1 MTLRHLKIFVSVY
14 QNMSITRASEELH
27 LVQPSVSLAIK
38 ELENYY
44 GIKLFDRL
52 SRRIYP
58 TDTGARFYDYALHII
73 SMFDEMEREIKNW
86 DTIGSLRIGSNIPAG
101 PFLLPTIIKEF
112 NNVCPDIKTTVTI
125 ENNEEIQHQLIDNKV
140 DIAMIEGNVLYP
152 QIISE
157 PLMDS
162 RICFV
167 AVPTNPLVKKK
178 NVSLEEIASC
188 SLLMREAG
196 SAGREKAESVFLSN
210 NISIKPIWES
220 ASSEALLRAAFNN
233 LGIAVLPYIMA
244 KEEILSGRLSE
255 ITVDSMNLSGRFS
268 IIFCKNKYLSKSAK
282 TFIELCKKHCGQ

>member
-1 MTLRHLKIFVSVY
+1 M
-14 QNMSITRASEELH
+14 
-27 LVQPSVSLAIK
+27 
-38 ELENYY
+38 
-44 GIKLFDRL
+44 
-52 SRRIYP
+52 
-58 TDTGARFYDYALHII
+58 
-73 SMFDEMEREIKNW
+73 
-86 DTIGSLRIGSNIPAG
+86 
-101 PFLLPTIIKEF
+101 
-112 NNVCPDIKTTVTI
+112 
-125 ENNEEIQHQLIDNKV
+125 
-140 DIAMIEGNVLYP
+140 
-152 QIISE
+152 
-157 PLMDS
+157 
-162 RICFV
+162 
-167 AVPTNPLVKKK
+167 
-178 NVSLEEIASC
+178 SLEEIASC